1 MNNGIIIFAHN
12 SREVDYALMSIIS
25 GGLAKKHLGVPV
37 SLITDKF
44 TIEWMHTSNIFS
56 KATEIFENI
65 IEVEKP
71 KTDNV
76 RILHDGPTNKIV
88 PFTNSNRSSAF
99 DLSPYDRTLLL
110 DSDFLVFSN
119 RQNQY
124 WNKEQSVLISSAM
137 NEITEQRIGFA
148 DVWVSETGVP
158 LYWATNV
165 MFTKNAEAKAFFD
178 LVEYIR
184 LNYNYYSDLFR
195 FNPTQ
200 YRNDISFSIAKHI
213 LNGFETDRNSD
224 LPPILTTFDK
234 DLIHSV
240 EKDGIRFLL
249 NPAVENHTTISYIKN
264 TDIHIMN
271 KQSIVR
277 NADKLLELI

>member
-1 MNNGIIIFAHN
+1 MNKGILIFAHN

-25 GGLAKKHLGVPV
+25 AGLAKKHLQVPA
-37 SLITDKF
+37 SLVTDKF
-44 TIEWMHTSNIFS
+44 TIEWMQTSNIFL
-56 KATEIFENI
+56 KASAIFENI

-76 RILHDGPTNKIV
+76 RILHDGNTNKTV

-99 DLSPYDRTLLL
+99 ELSPYDRTLLL
-110 DSDFLVFSN
+110 DSDFLIFSN
-119 RQNQY
+119 RLSGY
-124 WNKEQSVLISSAM
+124 WEKEESVLISSAM
-137 NEITEQRIGFA
+137 NEITDQRIGFS
-148 DVWVSETGVP
+148 DIWVSETGVP

-165 MFTKNAEAKAFFD
+165 MFSKNKEAKTFFD

-195 FNPTQ
+195 FNPAQ

-213 LNGFETDRNSD
+213 MNGFETDRNSD
-224 LPPILTTFDK
+224 LPAILTTFDK

-240 EKDGIRFLL
+240 ENDGIRFLL
-249 NPAVENHTTISYIKN
+249 NPTDNQATISYIRD
-264 TDIHIMN
+264 TDIHVMN